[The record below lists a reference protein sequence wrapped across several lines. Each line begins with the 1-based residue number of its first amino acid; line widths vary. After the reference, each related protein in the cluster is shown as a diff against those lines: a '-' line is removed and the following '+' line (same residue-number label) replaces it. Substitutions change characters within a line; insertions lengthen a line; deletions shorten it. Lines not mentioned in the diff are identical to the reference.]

1 MFFDPTTNSAF
12 GNMGWVDRGAIWRW
26 DAATGREDRI
36 AVADASHLSVSG
48 HGDGLL
54 SVLAYGAAPV
64 ASIRSTLDP
73 DKPLATLRPTSAGWC
88 FEGDSALWGREL
100 ALMMMSDTGQRTLL
114 LVDGQAEAAKA
125 LDLSWHNDDA
135 YDVGYQ
141 GLVDCLAMPGVV
153 VVSVQRS
160 SDLVLIDPV
169 ANAKVGSISLAG
181 RHGNPRLVRLSD
193 SSFVASDYDLVC
205 LVGLEKNSVTASP
218 VLQAPAGEITQQF
231 VGDYDVGRDGI
242 AVARP
247 FSGDVVRLDPT
258 TLAVVDQGR
267 VAGQP
272 LEVCMTSDRDFVTRD
287 WKTGVVAVGAFQGS
301 IPA

>member
-12 GNMGWVDRGAIWRW
+12 GHMGWVDHGSIWRW
-26 DAATGREDRI
+26 DAATGREDWI
-36 AVADASHLSVSG
+36 AVADASHLSVSR

-54 SVLAYGAAPV
+54 RVLAYGAAPA
-64 ASIRSTLDP
+64 ASIRSTLNP
-73 DKPLATLRPTSAGWC
+73 DKPLATLRPTSAGWR

-100 ALMMMSDTGQRTLL
+100 ALMMMSNTGQRTLL
-114 LVDGQAEAAKA
+114 LVDGQAQVAEA
-125 LDLSWHNDDA
+125 LDLSWHNNDA

-169 ANAKVGSISLAG
+169 ANAKFGSISLAG
-181 RHGNPRLVRLSD
+181 RHGNPRLIRLSE
-193 SSFVASDYDLVC
+193 SSFVASDYDLIC
-205 LVGLEKNSVTASP
+205 LVDLAERSAIASP
-218 VLQAPAGEITQQF
+218 VLQAPAGEMTQQF
-231 VGDYDVGRDGI
+231 IGDYEVGRDGI

-287 WKTGVVAVGAFQGS
+287 WKTGTVSAGTFEDS